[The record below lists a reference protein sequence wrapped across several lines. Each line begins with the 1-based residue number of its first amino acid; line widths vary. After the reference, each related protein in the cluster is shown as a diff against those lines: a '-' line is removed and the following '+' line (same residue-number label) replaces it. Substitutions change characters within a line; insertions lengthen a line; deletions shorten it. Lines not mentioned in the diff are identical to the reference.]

1 MMNLKNLKY
10 RFERFSIAE
19 KIIVLNIVFFIIPF
33 FIQTLLYLFKL
44 PSSTFSSWFHLLP
57 SFSEVLFRPWTL
69 FTYSFL
75 HASFSHILW
84 NMLLLYYASQMYL
97 NLFSEHQFLKNY
109 ILGVL
114 VGGLFFL
121 IGYNLFPVF
130 EGIYPP
136 LVGASA
142 GVMAVL
148 IFVAT
153 YTPNQEI
160 RLLFINVKLQYIGI
174 ALVLIDILQI
184 PYSNA
189 GGRLAHLG
197 GAFIGYLYANQL
209 KQGTDIGSFLDR
221 IWSYFNTLT
230 KPTAVK
236 NMRTVHRTQKTV
248 KRKPSSTNQQKIDA
262 ILDKISTSGYES
274 LKQEEKDFLFQSGKD
289 N

>member
-1 MMNLKNLKY
+1 MNLKNLKY
-10 RFERFSIAE
+10 RFEQFSIAE

-109 ILGVL
+109 VLGVL

-197 GAFIGYLYANQL
+197 GAFIGYLYATQL

-230 KPTAVK
+230 KPSAVK

-248 KRKPSSTNQQKIDA
+248 KRKPSPTNQQKIDA

>member
-84 NMLLLYYASQMYL
+84 NMLLLYYTSQMYL

-197 GAFIGYLYANQL
+197 GAFIGYLYATQL

-230 KPTAVK
+230 KPSAVK

-248 KRKPSSTNQQKIDA
+248 KRKPSPTNQQKIDA

>member
-1 MMNLKNLKY
+1 MNLKNLKY

-230 KPTAVK
+230 KPSAVK

-248 KRKPSSTNQQKIDA
+248 KRKPSPTNQQKIDA
-262 ILDKISTSGYES
+262 IVDKISNSGYES

>member
-1 MMNLKNLKY
+1 MMNLKNSKY

-221 IWSYFNTLT
+221 IWTYFNTLT
-230 KPTAVK
+230 KPSAVK

-248 KRKPSSTNQQKIDA
+248 KRKPSPTNQQKIDA

>member
-33 FIQTLLYLFKL
+33 FIQTLLYLFRL

-109 ILGVL
+109 VLGVL

-230 KPTAVK
+230 KPSAVK

-248 KRKPSSTNQQKIDA
+248 KRKPSPTNQQKIDA

>member
-1 MMNLKNLKY
+1 MNLKNLKY

-84 NMLLLYYASQMYL
+84 NMLLLYYTSQMYL

-197 GAFIGYLYANQL
+197 GAFIGYLYATQL

-230 KPTAVK
+230 KPSAVK

-248 KRKPSSTNQQKIDA
+248 KRKPSPTNQQKIDA

>member
-189 GGRLAHLG
+189 GGRLAHIG

-230 KPTAVK
+230 KPSAVK

-248 KRKPSSTNQQKIDA
+248 KRKPSPTNQQKIDA

>member
-57 SFSEVLFRPWTL
+57 NFSEVLFRPWTL

-197 GAFIGYLYANQL
+197 GAFIGYIYANQL

-230 KPTAVK
+230 KPTTVK

-248 KRKPSSTNQQKIDA
+248 KRKPSPTNQQKIDA

>member
-189 GGRLAHLG
+189 GGRLAHIG

-209 KQGTDIGSFLDR
+209 KQGTDIGFFLDR

-230 KPTAVK
+230 KPSAVK

-248 KRKPSSTNQQKIDA
+248 KRKPSPTNQQKIDA